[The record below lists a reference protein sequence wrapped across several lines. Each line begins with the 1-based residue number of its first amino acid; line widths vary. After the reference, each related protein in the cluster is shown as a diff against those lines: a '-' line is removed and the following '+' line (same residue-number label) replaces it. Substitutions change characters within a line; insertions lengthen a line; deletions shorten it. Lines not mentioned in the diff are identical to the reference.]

1 MSSAP
6 GQATGELQQLL
17 DRQREKSAAKT
28 PPEIGAVMKSAV
40 ADLAASGIV
49 EQSHKEGAQAP
60 DFALPNLRGEPV
72 QLSALLAKG
81 PAVVAFYRGNW

>member
-6 GQATGELQQLL
+6 GQATGELQPLL

-28 PPEIGAVMKSAV
+28 PPEIAAVMKTATGN
-40 ADLAASGIV
+40 LAASGIV
-49 EQSHKEGAQAP
+49 ERSLKEGAHAP
-60 DFALPNLRGEPV
+60 DFTLPNLRSEPV